1 MRLLVIE
8 DNVRLASLIARH
20 LHEAGL
26 TVDSVASMAE
36 AEAALAVAS
45 FDVVLLDLSLPDGDG
60 QTLLARMRA
69 RGANVPVLVITARG
83 AVDARV
89 RALDAG
95 ADDYL
100 VKPFSVEELLARIR
114 AVRRRAPTLAP
125 KRLVAGRASLDPE
138 AGEFEVGSEKVE
150 LPRRELAV
158 LAALLARKG
167 HVLRREALE
176 QAVYSFDDAVTPN
189 AVEAVVSR
197 LRRRLATTDAGIEIT
212 ALRGIGYILTETT

>member
-1 MRLLVIE
+1 
-8 DNVRLASLIARH
+8 
-20 LHEAGL
+20 
-26 TVDSVASMAE
+26 
-36 AEAALAVAS
+36 
-45 FDVVLLDLSLPDGDG
+45 
-60 QTLLARMRA
+60 
-69 RGANVPVLVITARG
+69 
-83 AVDARV
+83 VDARV
-89 RALDAG
+89 KALDAG
-95 ADDYL
+95 AGDYL